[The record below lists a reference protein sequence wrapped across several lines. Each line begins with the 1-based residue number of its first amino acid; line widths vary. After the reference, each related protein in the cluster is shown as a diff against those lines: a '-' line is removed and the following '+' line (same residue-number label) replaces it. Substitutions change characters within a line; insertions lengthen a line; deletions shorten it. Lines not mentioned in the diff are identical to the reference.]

1 MSIKTE
7 AAIKTVLFVSTMV
20 LAAVGMTYLLE
31 YLDPSAKDVMYAV
44 MVVCST
50 VWVYIIYSYNVSQA
64 EYRAKL
70 AEIVEK

>member
-7 AAIKTVLFVSTMV
+7 AAIKTVLFVGTML
-20 LAAVGMTYLLE
+20 LAAVGLTYLLE
-31 YLDPSAKDVMYAV
+31 YLDPSVKDVMYV
-44 MVVCST
+44 IMIVCSA

-70 AEIVEK
+70 AEMTGK

>member
-7 AAIKTVLFVSTMV
+7 AAIKTALFVSTMV

>member
-20 LAAVGMTYLLE
+20 LAAVGMAYLLE

-70 AEIVEK
+70 QEMTEK